1 MHMAGVARKQGL
13 KMEFKHV
20 IEILAA
26 GL

>member
-1 MHMAGVARKQGL
+1 MTGVAKKQGL
-13 KMEFKHV
+13 DIKFKHV